1 MFVEDQV
8 QQWINKYGWKLQ
20 EDGNVFIVNQEENIK
35 TKNITET
42 ITFESECVTK
52 PFISHRKLVIYNLIS
67 IILMWHFYI
76 IMRWWKKS
84 RLSVILV
91 ECLLWTDLNS
101 NLKKKSIELMKY
113 ICSPLQIDILL

>member
-67 IILMWHFYI
+67 IILM
-76 IMRWWKKS
+76 
-84 RLSVILV
+84 
-91 ECLLWTDLNS
+91 
-101 NLKKKSIELMKY
+101 
-113 ICSPLQIDILL
+113 

>member
-42 ITFESECVTK
+42 ITFESECVGHYK
-52 PFISHRKLVIYNLIS
+52 A
-67 IILMWHFYI
+67 IL
-76 IMRWWKKS
+76 
-84 RLSVILV
+84 
-91 ECLLWTDLNS
+91 
-101 NLKKKSIELMKY
+101 
-113 ICSPLQIDILL
+113 

>member
-42 ITFESECVTK
+42 ITFESECVGHYRYK
-52 PFISHRKLVIYNLIS
+52 AIH
-67 IILMWHFYI
+67 
-76 IMRWWKKS
+76 
-84 RLSVILV
+84 
-91 ECLLWTDLNS
+91 
-101 NLKKKSIELMKY
+101 
-113 ICSPLQIDILL
+113 

>member
-42 ITFESECVTK
+42 ITFESECVGHYKVCNVGHYK
-52 PFISHRKLVIYNLIS
+52 PLHRKLLI
-67 IILMWHFYI
+67 
-76 IMRWWKKS
+76 
-84 RLSVILV
+84 
-91 ECLLWTDLNS
+91 
-101 NLKKKSIELMKY
+101 
-113 ICSPLQIDILL
+113 

>member
-52 PFISHRKLVIYNLIS
+52 PFISYRKLVIYNLIS
-67 IILMWHFYI
+67 IILMWHFWIYHYAMMKKIKI
-76 IMRWWKKS
+76 ISYLGWMS
-84 RLSVILV
+84 LV
-91 ECLLWTDLNS
+91 NRFEFKF
-101 NLKKKSIELMKY
+101 KKKFNW
-113 ICSPLQIDILL
+113 IDEIHL